1 MKRRSCEL
9 FRTTVILGAAAT
21 LCAAVVSLSAPAR
34 AAEAFDL
41 SYIPADAVAA
51 VVVHPQ
57 RILTAPELQFLPV
70 EVAVAA
76 GIQYAGIDPST
87 VEQAIGVVGMPG
99 QAGPQP
105 GVGAVSRFSKPYAE
119 DQVLARL
126 APGAAEM
133 IFDGKAIHVGGPGT
147 LSLHMPNDRTLVA
160 AISEVQLKS
169 MISAKDVD
177 SRLTKLLKR
186 ADLSKTAVAVVDFT
200 TLRPLAMMGLQ
211 ALPPVPPPFQEFLR
225 APELI
230 SSIELSAN
238 VGSTME
244 LRLLLG
250 ANDAKAASELDAM
263 AAKAKRLALEFVQQQ
278 IASEAAGN
286 DPVQQALAQYMQ
298 RLTKRTLDEIHVK
311 TAGEQVT
318 ISFEGSPAIGSV
330 GVMTALL
337 LPAVQAAREAARRTQ
352 SMNNLKQIGLAMH
365 IYADAHR
372 KLPARAIYDKQGK
385 PLLSWRVALL
395 PYLGQD
401 ALFKQFHLDEPWD
414 SEHNRKLVAQ
424 MPATYRSPNQTGEP
438 GTTVYLT
445 PNGDGTLFG
454 GKDGLKFAQVT
465 DGLSNTIMAVE
476 ADNDQAVPWTKP
488 DDLKYDAKDP
498 VKGLG
503 HLRPGIFEALFADGS
518 VQVISNSVDADVLR
532 ALFTFGG
539 GEAVSLP

>member
-1 MKRRSCEL
+1 MKRQSMGA
-9 FRTTVILGAAAT
+9 FRTSVTLCTAAV
-21 LCAAVVSLSAPAR
+21 LCAALASLATPAR
-34 AAEAFDL
+34 AADVLDL

-99 QAGPQP
+99 QAGPEP
-105 GVGAVSRFSKPYAE
+105 GVGAVLRFSKPYAGRE
-119 DQVLARL
+119 VVAKVS
-126 APGAAEM
+126 PSAEEM
-133 IFDGKAIHVGGPGT
+133 KFEGKTIYVGRPGT
-147 LSLHMPNDRTLVA
+147 ASLYLPNDRTLVV

-177 SRLTKLLKR
+177 SPLTKLLKR
-186 ADLSKTAVAVVDFT
+186 ADLSKTAVAVVDFA

-211 ALPPVPPPFQEFLR
+211 ALPPMPPQFQEFLR

-298 RLTKRTLDEIHVK
+298 RITKRTLDEIHVK

-318 ISFEGSPAIGSV
+318 ISFEDSPAIGSV

-365 IYADAHR
+365 NYESAYR
-372 KLPARAIYDKQGK
+372 RLPARATYDKQGK
-385 PLLSWRVALL
+385 PLLSWRVAIL
-395 PYLGQD
+395 PFIEQD
-401 ALFKQFHLDEPWD
+401 ALFKQFHMNEPWD
-414 SEHNRKLVAQ
+414 SEHNRKLIAQ
-424 MPATYRSPNQTGEP
+424 MPAVFRSPSQTGEP

-445 PNGDGTLFG
+445 PNGEGTLFG
-454 GKDGLKFAQVT
+454 GKEGMKFAQVT

-476 ADNDQAVPWTKP
+476 ANNDQAVIWTKP
-488 DDLKYDAKDP
+488 DDLKYEAKDP
-498 VKGLG
+498 LKGLG
-503 HLRPGIFEALFADGS
+503 HLRPGIFEALLGDGS
-518 VQVISNSVDADVLR
+518 VRVISNTVDADVLR